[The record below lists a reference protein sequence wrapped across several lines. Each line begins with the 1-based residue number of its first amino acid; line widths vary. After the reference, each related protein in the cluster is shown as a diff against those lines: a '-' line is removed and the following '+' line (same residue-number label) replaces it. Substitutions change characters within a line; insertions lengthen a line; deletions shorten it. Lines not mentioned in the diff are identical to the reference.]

1 MMSDSSKRAVEKA
14 FEIGKIL
21 FSLSTKDYEKL
32 IEATSN
38 ISFPSDQEIQNLVSE
53 GMSYNESII
62 SILKERYVSAAK
74 KEGFTEKQGLA
85 VLTYAAML
93 KEIRQ

>member
-1 MMSDSSKRAVEKA
+1 MMSEDTKKAVEKA

-21 FSLSTKDYEKL
+21 FSLSLKDYEKL
-32 IEATSN
+32 IKATSN
-38 ISFPSDQEIQNLVSE
+38 ISFPSDQEIQNLISK
-53 GMSYNESII
+53 GMSYNESIV
-62 SILKERYVSAAK
+62 SILKEKYASAAK
-74 KEGFTEKQGLA
+74 NKGFTEKQGLA